1 MTRETLFQYIQRVR
15 LEKAAFL
22 LLANPKETVTQ
33 IALKCGFSNQASFAK
48 AFRSRFFMSATELRT
63 GKGLNESNMGKVFSE
78 VVCYNKMA
86 TNKQYRKGWEFM
98 GIPFNVQVKEVSS
111 MNVIYVRHTGPY
123 KKDVALFGR
132 LFGKLFEWANSKGLI
147 KPAETKWLTLY
158 HDTPEITDHDK
169 LRISVCM
176 TVPGDADVDVDG
188 EIGKMMIP
196 GGKYAIGHF
205 ELDEKQYEGAWD
217 AMFVEWLP
225 ESGYQ
230 PDDRLSFEL
239 YPDNQEEHP
248 GGKHAVDIYVPI
260 KPL

>member
-1 MTRETLFQYIQRVR
+1 
-15 LEKAAFL
+15 
-22 LLANPKETVTQ
+22 
-33 IALKCGFSNQASFAK
+33 
-48 AFRSRFFMSATELRT
+48 MSATRLRT
-63 GKGLNESNMGKVFSE
+63 GENLNESNMGKVFPQS
-78 VVCYNKMA
+78 VCYNNMA
-86 TNKQYRKGWEFM
+86 RRKHYRKGWEFM

-123 KKDVALFGR
+123 KKDAALFEK

-176 TVPGDADVDVDG
+176 TVPEDADVDVDG